1 MLAEGLTKDGM
12 KGDASSIPPSVE
24 NASHG
29 DLHAGRVPRAVSYTH
44 LDATVLMSANTFL
57 IVLCLFCTSI
67 LGPRFG
73 QPSELLKQI

>member
-29 DLHAGRVPRAVSYTH
+29 DLHAGRVPRA
-44 LDATVLMSANTFL
+44 
-57 IVLCLFCTSI
+57 
-67 LGPRFG
+67 R
-73 QPSELLKQI
+73 KQSKLPIEIAAR